1 MTQPVP
7 EAEWRARRSAHER
20 RVEGWTAGHLA
31 RRGRGERHPVADF
44 LFTYYSYRPA
54 QLRRWH
60 PGAGVVLE
68 NADPGEFGPEY
79 RSTLDATHNAG
90 ATLDVETLLARRGA
104 SIVWIGALQRAV
116 AGRPAQLGCF
126 GMHEWAMVYRQP
138 QRRHEAW
145 PLRLAQADTDRVVE
159 QNRVRCTHFDAYRF
173 FTPAARPLNALALTR
188 DRQAELDQPGCLHAN
203 MDLYKW
209 AYKLS
214 PLVDSDLVADCFAL
228 ARDIRELDMRA
239 SPYDLTA
246 LGLSPVP
253 VETPEGRARYA
264 AAQRDFVVRAAPL
277 RARLIAATDALA
289 AARSGG
295 EDVDRARDHQRHGD
309 E

>member
-7 EAEWRARRSAHER
+7 EAQWRARRSAHER
-20 RVEGWTAGHLA
+20 RVDGWTAGHLA
-31 RRGRGERHPVADF
+31 RRGRAEKHPVADF

-60 PGAGVVLE
+60 PGAGMVLE
-68 NADPGEFGPEY
+68 GADCTEFGPEY
-79 RSTLDATHNAG
+79 RSTPCGVTLDI
-90 ATLDVETLLARRGA
+90 ATLLQKRAASVEWVA
-104 SIVWIGALQRAV
+104 ALQRAI
-116 AGRPAQLGCF
+116 AARPAQLGCF

-138 QRRHEAW
+138 ERRHESW
-145 PLRLAQADTDRVVE
+145 PLRLAQAETDRVVE

-173 FTPAARPLNALALTR
+173 FTPAARPLNALTLTR

-209 AYKLS
+209 AYKLA
-214 PLVDSDLVADCFAL
+214 PLVDSDLIADCFAL

-239 SPYDLTA
+239 SPYDLRA

-253 VETPEGRARYA
+253 VETPEGRAWYA
-264 AAQRDFVVRAAPL
+264 AAQRDFAVRAAPL
-277 RARLIAATDALA
+277 RTRLIAATEALA
-289 AARSGG
+289 IGRSGG
-295 EDVDRARDHQRHGD
+295 EDVDRAGDHQRHGD